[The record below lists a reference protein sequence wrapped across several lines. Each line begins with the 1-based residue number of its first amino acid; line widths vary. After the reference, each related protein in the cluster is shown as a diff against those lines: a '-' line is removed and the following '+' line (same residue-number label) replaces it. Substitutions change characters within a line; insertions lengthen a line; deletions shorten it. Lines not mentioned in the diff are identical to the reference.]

1 MPKKMKQE
9 GDPEVHEA
17 LKGFDIKINKLGEI
31 KGNYDI
37 DELNAFLNKEIDDKK
52 LTHLSK
58 KKAKNKSENSE
69 EE

>member
-9 GDPEVHEA
+9 GDAEVHKD

-31 KGNYDI
+31 KGNFDI
-37 DELNAFLNKEIDDKK
+37 DELNAFLNREISDKK
-52 LTHLSK
+52 LTHLK
-58 KKAKNKSENSE
+58 EDE